1 MWPSALPRKATEL
14 TESYRLTVE
23 RLRASRL
30 PPAMV
35 LMHLKFG
42 FRDGECCGDCASLGE
57 IWLHS
62 QPVGQPYC
70 HVARSFVAWDKGWLA
85 CGKWRAR

>member
-1 MWPSALPRKATEL
+1 M
-14 TESYRLTVE
+14 TESYRVTVE

-30 PPAMV
+30 PPALV
-35 LMHLKFG
+35 LQHVKHG
-42 FRDGECCGDCASLGE
+42 FTEGRTCGDCASLGE

-62 QPVGQPYC
+62 EPHGQPYC

-85 CGKWRAR
+85 CGKFRRKEGAA